1 MLEDFYDYLIY
12 KSLSKRAMK
21 EIRLIG
27 DILGQYRLGISDW
40 WYASRIDKM
49 IKDNKIKIVEDS
61 DRKYTRIISIVR
73 WFVCYFRNK
82 EIITKKNMTNYLLDD

>member
-1 MLEDFYDYLIY
+1 
-12 KSLSKRAMK
+12 MK

-27 DILGQYRLGISDW
+27 DILGQYPLGISDW

-73 WFVCYFRNK
+73 
-82 EIITKKNMTNYLLDD
+82 